1 MEIKNQL
8 EQCPN
13 GHYYNSA
20 LHPTCPICA
29 QGSIPAT
36 EPFPATS
43 APGGTYTADSP
54 YMAENPG
61 FPGRSRFPLI
71 VPFPRPLHPSS
82 PP

>member
-29 QGSIPAT
+29 PVS
-36 EPFPATS
+36 
-43 APGGTYTADSP
+43 YTHLTLP
-54 YMAENPG
+54 TT
-61 FPGRSRFPLI
+61 
-71 VPFPRPLHPSS
+71 
-82 PP
+82 